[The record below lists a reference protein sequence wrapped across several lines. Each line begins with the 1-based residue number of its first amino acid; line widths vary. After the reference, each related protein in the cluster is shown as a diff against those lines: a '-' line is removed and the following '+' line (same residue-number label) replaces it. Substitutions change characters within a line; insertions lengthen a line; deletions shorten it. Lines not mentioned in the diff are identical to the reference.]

1 MTSDSPLN
9 DSHIHLTSKE
19 VDSRAD
25 SRNLIHEMDSLRVRR
40 AAVVTPSTM
49 GWDNSVT
56 LSASREYPK
65 RFVAI
70 GRVDLDAKDGLT
82 ELRTLLDEGFRGI
95 RLTFLGA
102 PRPPVLVGDR
112 AQQMAELLIERNAV
126 AEFHVAPESL
136 SQVADFGSRHPGL
149 SIIVDHLGR
158 PMPGSLGTKN
168 HSAVL
173 DLASLPSVF
182 LKTPGLG
189 FFSQV
194 PFPHEDLEP
203 FLHAALDSF
212 GAGRILWGSDWP
224 GCEEYGPYRN
234 TLEGLLFSLEKRSKS
249 EKNFVLGGTFEKL
262 FPRA

>member
-1 MTSDSPLN
+1 
-9 DSHIHLTSKE
+9 
-19 VDSRAD
+19 
-25 SRNLIHEMDSLRVRR
+25 
-40 AAVVTPSTM
+40 M

-56 LSASREYPK
+56 LSALEEYPQ

-70 GRVDLDAKDGLT
+70 GRVDLDAKDGLIR
-82 ELRTLLDEGFRGI
+82 LRTLLDQGFRGI
-95 RLTFLGA
+95 RFTFFGA
-102 PRPPVLVGDR
+102 PRPPVLVGDH

-126 AEFHVAPESL
+126 AEFHVAPESF
-136 SQVADFGSRHPGL
+136 SEIAEFSTRHPDL
-149 SIIVDHLGR
+149 AIIIDHLGR
-158 PMPGSLGTKN
+158 PLPGSLGTKN
-168 HSAVL
+168 HSALL
-173 DLASLPSVF
+173 DLARLHSVF
-182 LKTPGLG
+182 LKTPSLG

-234 TLEGLLFSLEKRSKS
+234 TLEGLLLSLEKRSKG
-249 EKNFVLGGTFEKL
+249 EKDSVLGGTFEKL